1 MPLCRAERGVGR
13 RSGGRQAESGSERL
27 LNNVIK
33 VATKCI
39 KQASNV
45 GSKAKHAG

>member
-1 MPLCRAERGVGR
+1 MQGREGRGKKKWGQT
-13 RSGGRQAESGSERL
+13 GKESGSERL

-39 KQASNV
+39 KRASNV